1 MSHINVKSEQVID
14 ASPEEVYA
22 ALKDY
27 KQKRPQILPP
37 NFVDYAV
44 EKGGVG
50 TGTVV
55 DYRLKAGGRERPY
68 KMQVD
73 ETIKGKVITE
83 RDTNSSLVTRWSL
96 LPLKEGKQ
104 TQVSVITEWEGGSG
118 IGGFFERTF
127 APMGLRRIYGSM
139 LSKLA
144 SLLQNEGQSASG
156 KNQSGSSAT
165 NIGMFLLVA
174 AIVLGIAIGLSYLRK
189 VRE

>member
-1 MSHINVKSEQVID
+1 MSHIYVKSEQVID

-22 ALKDY
+22 VLKDY

-37 NFVDYAV
+37 NYLDYAV
-44 EKGGVG
+44 EQGGVG
-50 TGTVV
+50 TGTVI

-68 KMQVD
+68 TMQVD
-73 ETIKGKVITE
+73 ETVKGKVITE

-104 TQVSVITEWEGGSG
+104 TQVSLATEWEGGSG

-127 APMGLRRIYGSM
+127 APMGLRQIYGSM

-144 SLLQNEGQSASG
+144 SSLQKEQQSVLTED
-156 KNQSGSSAT
+156 QSGNTGA
-165 NIGMFLLVA
+165 NIGLVLLIV
-174 AIVLGIAIGLSYLRK
+174 AIVFGAAIGLVYLRK
-189 VRE
+189 ARE

>member
-1 MSHINVKSEQVID
+1 MSHIHVKSEQVID
-14 ASPEEVYA
+14 ASPEEVYV

-55 DYRLKAGGRERPY
+55 DYCLKAGGRERPY

-104 TQVSVITEWEGGSG
+104 TQVSVTTEWEGGSG

-144 SLLQNEGQSASG
+144 DLLQNDGQSEPEKS
-156 KNQSGSSAT
+156 QSGST
-165 NIGMFLLVA
+165 VMNIGIFLLVVA
-174 AIVLGIAIGLSYLRK
+174 LVFGTAIGLSYLRK
-189 VRE
+189 ARE

>member
-1 MSHINVKSEQVID
+1 M
-14 ASPEEVYA
+14 
-22 ALKDY
+22 
-27 KQKRPQILPP
+27 
-37 NFVDYAV
+37 
-44 EKGGVG
+44 
-50 TGTVV
+50 
-55 DYRLKAGGRERPY
+55 
-68 KMQVD
+68 
-73 ETIKGKVITE
+73 
-83 RDTNSSLVTRWSL
+83 
-96 LPLKEGKQ
+96 
-104 TQVSVITEWEGGSG
+104 ITEWEGGSG